1 MRETLAAAASV
12 VVVDQTPLHVYMDQ
26 IMQQLEHT
34 PRLPFSAVFT
44 PPYTRGRLVGLF
56 LAVLELTKTRRVVPE
71 QPDPFGDIWLT
82 RVLEA
87 KSSEERKEENHGS
100 HG

>member
-26 IMQQLEHT
+26 IVQQLEGT
-34 PRLPFSAVFT
+34 PRLPFSAVFS
-44 PPYTRGRLVGLF
+44 PPHTRGRLVGLF
-56 LAVLELTKTRRVVPE
+56 LAVLELTRARRVLPE

-82 RVLEA
+82 RGPGPESGRVGE
-87 KSSEERKEENHGS
+87 
-100 HG
+100 